1 MKEVND
7 TDESKAMMECTENLR
22 HSAFIINAVL
32 HSKNESKET
41 KKFKYDF
48 NESSKLTSESK
59 NTRRNSQYKTSAI
72 YMIYYI
78 IYSVYHNKKPKN
90 VNFKLSDKKANIIHY
105 ETPEGKKKSGPI
117 QHYDAFKNYTY
128 TSQMVKFIDANM
140 KSLIDFGIDEFFKH
154 CGSFLSIS
162 LAIKKQY
169 KKINNKKRI
178 VKNTETYNKK
188 RKLSTGDEQVSY
200 SEYIDEISDEEF
212 EIFNVSEDS
221 INMLTP
227 YLNKSI
233 EELKEES
240 RIPSVLMKFYQSWL
254 MECDWE
260 CLFATLRAR
269 IKAKTCPPAQLRRLL
284 QYSISVVC
292 KHIATSA
299 ERELYIENFI
309 RMLKS
314 HKQEDVVDELLD
326 RSIKF
331 KYSQYPVPIM
341 SSSNSSDDIHAYD
354 IKTFQ
359 HFARFT
365 NNIAYH
371 MTPQPIN
378 LEVSIIQRNFN
389 GVSHPMK
396 IIQYV
401 HQNKHYLFDVIQATG
416 ISDEELAKTPWLAR
430 LNRIHMIPPLH
441 GESNYINIKLLPIT
455 YRDIQF
461 EHIPS
466 GPNVYVYIRTGGLGI
481 GTLFQRM
488 RIYNKESNSKV
499 NYRFRSNN
507 PSHTTRRFQRVS
519 INDLVVSNTPQNEE
533 EEEEKKSVEPIYNN
547 ANPNFMNNMMMNP
560 AYFNMMHQYYPS
572 PFISTDLM
580 QQQHH
585 HQQLPYIPNIQY
597 NDNSFMNQL
606 LLQQRLHQPTPTTSP
621 VPSPPPQ
628 PPVEFLSNYIN
639 TAKQNPE
646 NGIYTSQEESSVN
659 DLFDDDL
666 L

>member
-7 TDESKAMMECTENLR
+7 TDESKAMARCTANLR

-32 HSKNESKET
+32 HSRTETKET
-41 KKFKYDF
+41 SKYRHDFKD
-48 NESSKLTSESK
+48 SSKLTKESK

-78 IYSVYHNKKPKN
+78 IYSVYYNKRPTN

-105 ETPEGKKKSGPI
+105 TTPEGKKKSGPI
-117 QHYDAFKNYTY
+117 QHYDSFKNYTY

-178 VKNTETYNKK
+178 SKNTDSYNKK
-188 RKLSTGDEQVSY
+188 RKLSNGDEVLLDTDYVDQF
-200 SEYIDEISDEEF
+200 SDEEV
-212 EIFNVSEDS
+212 EIFNVCEDS
-221 INMLTP
+221 VNLLTP
-227 YLNKSI
+227 YMNMTI

-254 MECDWE
+254 MECDWVT
-260 CLFATLRAR
+260 LFATLKTR

-292 KHIATSA
+292 KHIATSDQ
-299 ERELYIENFI
+299 RELYIENFI

-314 HKQEDVVDELLD
+314 HKQEDVVNELHK
-326 RSIKF
+326 RSIKY
-331 KYSQYPVPIM
+331 KYSQYPVPII

-365 NNIAYH
+365 NNIAYYI
-371 MTPQPIN
+371 TPYPIN
-378 LEVSIIQRNFN
+378 LDVSISQRTIN
-389 GVSHPMK
+389 GISQPMK

-401 HQNKHYLFDVIQATG
+401 HQNKHYLFDVIQVTG
-416 ISDEELAKTPWLAR
+416 INDEDLAR
-430 LNRIHMIPPLH
+430 MPWVARLQLIHTIPLLQ
-441 GESNYINIKLLPIT
+441 GESEYNIIKLLPIT

-488 RIYNKESNSKV
+488 RIYNKESSNKM
-499 NYRFRSNN
+499 NYRFRSSH
-507 PSHTTRRFQRVS
+507 PSTTRRFKRV
-519 INDLVVSNTPQNEE
+519 NLHDLYVTDTQQQNEE
-533 EEEEKKSVEPIYNN
+533 EEEKKPIVPVYNN
-547 ANPNFMNNMMMNP
+547 NNFMNNMMFNP
-560 AYFNMMHQYYPS
+560 AYINMMQYYHPS

-580 QQQHH
+580 HQQQNFIHNTH
-585 HQQLPYIPNIQY
+585 YP
-597 NDNSFMNQL
+597 DNNPFMNQL
-606 LLQQRLHQPTPTTSP
+606 LLQQRLHQPPTTSP
-621 VPSPPPQ
+621 SPSPPPQ
-628 PPVEFLSNYIN
+628 PPVEFLSNYLN
-639 TAKQNPE
+639 TAKPNGE
-646 NGIYTSQEESSVN
+646 TGIYSTPGESTIN
-659 DLFDDDL
+659 DLFDDDEL